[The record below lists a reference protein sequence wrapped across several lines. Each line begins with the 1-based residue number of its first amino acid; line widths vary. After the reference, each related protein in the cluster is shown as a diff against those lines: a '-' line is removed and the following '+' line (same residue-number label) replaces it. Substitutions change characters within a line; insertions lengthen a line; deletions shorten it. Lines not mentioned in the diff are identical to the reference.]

1 MNRGLLFGLIA
12 ALAAPCAFGIAASQ
26 AWVREYVAGLNGG
39 TNNAFSVTASDGRTL
54 TLTYELFTESA
65 LMATNSANA
74 TVTNGTLFAWNG
86 EGKYLNALA
95 GLAIEAT
102 ATNFTFGASQSR
114 VVGGIDTFVDAEGG
128 AFGVVSRPITK
139 SEAARLKGGAE

>member
-1 MNRGLLFGLIA
+1 MNRGLLFGLMA

-39 TNNAFSVTASDGRTL
+39 TNDTFSVTASDGRTL

-65 LMATNSANA
+65 LMATNSANSA
-74 TVTNGTLFAWNG
+74 VTNGTLFAWNG
-86 EGKYLNALA
+86 DGRYLNVPA
-95 GLAIEAT
+95 GLAIQAT

-114 VVGGIDTFVDAEGG
+114 VVDEIDTFADAAGG